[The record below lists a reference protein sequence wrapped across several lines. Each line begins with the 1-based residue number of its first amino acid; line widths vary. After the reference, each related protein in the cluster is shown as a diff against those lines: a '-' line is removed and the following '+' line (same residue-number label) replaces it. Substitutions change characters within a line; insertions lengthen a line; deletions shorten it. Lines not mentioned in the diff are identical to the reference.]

1 MHFSRLIQSSRHDH
15 ILDVY
20 QAVPM
25 LSCKHS
31 GERFK
36 AVPRFDDLRSL
47 LYLTKM
53 LACFVRGVSFS
64 ASSERF
70 KLHTLEEE
78 KNENNLK
85 RRPGPLY
92 LSSSPSN

>member
-1 MHFSRLIQSSRHDH
+1 
-15 ILDVY
+15 
-20 QAVPM
+20 M

-47 LYLTKM
+47 LNLKKM
-53 LACFVRGVSFS
+53 LACSVMGVSFE

-78 KNENNLK
+78 KKSKQFKKKAWTSVLK
-85 RRPGPLY
+85 FKSFEIIRRGKELFQWNPQTL
-92 LSSSPSN
+92 LVMN